1 MLGGLVASRYLL
13 GLSIAPRTTSMIS
26 TDQALEILGPH
37 YTREE
42 ADYLINL
49 CYTVARLALD
59 DRFPIH
65 EPPTPPSSLTVPRQ
79 KK

>member
-1 MLGGLVASRYLL
+1 
-13 GLSIAPRTTSMIS
+13 MIS

-59 DRFPIH
+59 DHIPIH
-65 EPPTPPSSLTVPRQ
+65 ETPAPPPLLLAPGRRQ
-79 KK
+79 DPDEGVAARP